1 MLRHPSLVILGRPA
15 LHVLLALAFAF
26 AFFWPIFA
34 MTRPSA
40 TFHFLY
46 LSWLLSLLALFAVSR
61 GSSGDAPS
69 GAEGRAAD
77 RADDGAG
84 AGDGELS

>member
-15 LHVLLALAFAF
+15 LHVLLALAFAV

-46 LSWLLSLLALFAVSR
+46 LSWLLCLVALFAVSR
-61 GSSGDAPS
+61 GSSADAP
-69 GAEGRAAD
+69 GGPAGEHGPE
-77 RADDGAG
+77 RADAS
-84 AGDGELS
+84 ASEGEHS

>member
-15 LHVLLALAFAF
+15 LHVLLALAFAV
-26 AFFWPIFA
+26 AFFWPMFA

-46 LSWLLSLLALFAVSR
+46 LSWLVSLVALFAVSR
-61 GSSGDAPS
+61 GRSADAPGGDA
-69 GAEGRAAD
+69 GQEGQEGAAD
-77 RADDGAG
+77 RGAVE
-84 AGDGELS
+84 GEIS